1 MLTSA
6 GCTYSDLQND
16 EIKSDI
22 DKDPAKFGYSI
33 IDEKTVEWDTIGYES
48 DNWQNDWTT
57 RDDADLITKAVD
69 DFYKDNLTSVFTSHE
84 IYSVKT
90 LLPGLDIADYNNS
103 LPLLRRS
110 QKQMMNNYIR
120 DKSKW
125 LMG

>member
-1 MLTSA
+1 MTS
-6 GCTYSDLQND
+6 
-16 EIKSDI
+16 
-22 DKDPAKFGYSI
+22 
-33 IDEKTVEWDTIGYES
+33 
-48 DNWQNDWTT
+48 
-57 RDDADLITKAVD
+57 